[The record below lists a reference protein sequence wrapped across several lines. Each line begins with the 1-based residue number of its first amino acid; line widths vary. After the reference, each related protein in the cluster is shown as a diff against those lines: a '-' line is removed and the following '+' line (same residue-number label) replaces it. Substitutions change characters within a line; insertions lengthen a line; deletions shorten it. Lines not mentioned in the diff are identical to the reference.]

1 MKHDHPPKCK
11 NLIKRSKKDPSIRDR
26 YMNKLH
32 RWDAKRTDSNLK
44 FCPNCNCV
52 WEQYLRVKV
61 KYEYYPIFPKL
72 GKEKKI
78 CPKCL

>member
-1 MKHDHPPKCK
+1 MKHEHPPKCK
-11 NLIKRSKKDPSIRDR
+11 NLIKRSKKDPLIRDR

-32 RWDAKRTDSNLK
+32 RWDARRPDD
-44 FCPNCNCV
+44 V